1 MIAAHPRRFGR
12 RLVYCRAGAQT
23 AAAAAPLSDEL
34 RLFATSYAA
43 GFLFVA
49 VLIF

>member
-12 RLVYCRAGAQT
+12 RFAHCSTGAPAT
-23 AAAAAPLSDEL
+23 AAASPLSDEM
-34 RLFATSYAA
+34 RLFATTYAA

>member
-12 RLVYCRAGAQT
+12 RFVHRPAGAAA

>member
-12 RLVYCRAGAQT
+12 RFVQCQAGAPA
-23 AAAAAPLSDEL
+23 AAAAAPLSEEL